1 MALWPFGKKDE
12 KEQPTASHTEADH
25 YEDAEDLQLA
35 ADEAD
40 DDMQPYEGQLGAEG
54 PFDAQDY
61 EFEHFDFSD
70 FSQAALNLGSM
81 VIALPKEAQVQ
92 VEMGEQGPRMLHIL
106 SEYGRFT
113 PVAFAAPASGG
124 QWRKLAKETAES
136 MRNDGLKVKT
146 EHGPFGREIVGRLDA
161 EQSNIVRV
169 IGADGPRWMLRVTVA
184 SPEDSAE
191 QAAELA
197 REMMARTFV
206 HRGDAP
212 ILAGES
218 LPVALPAPLAA
229 QVQQELERRQQ
240 QAQQQAQQQGQA
252 PA

>member
-1 MALWPFGKKDE
+1 MGLWPFGKRE
-12 KEQPTASHTEADH
+12 NEEQPSPASFEHAGPAEAAVDSPL
-25 YEDAEDLQLA
+25 AEDEVDTQ
-35 ADEAD
+35 D
-40 DDMQPYEGQLGAEG
+40 QPYEGRLGADG
-54 PFDAQDY
+54 PFDAQEH
-61 EFEHFDFSD
+61 EFEDFDFSD

-92 VEMGEQGPRMLHIL
+92 VEMGETGPRMLHIL

-124 QWRKLAKETAES
+124 QWRKLAKETTES
-136 MRNDGLKVKT
+136 MRNDGLLVTT
-146 EHGPFGREIVGRLDA
+146 EQGPFGREIIGRLDA

-184 SPEDSAE
+184 APEASAE

-206 HRGDAP
+206 NRGDAP

-229 QVQQELERRQQ
+229 QVQQELQRRQQ
-240 QAQQQAQQQGQA
+240 QATEQGQA
-252 PA
+252 SE